1 MSYKAFRNFPAEI
14 SKMCRLAASTEM
26 VLWLL
31 VFTLHRRLRTCANRT
46 VQLLNLQPNQESPEL
61 LPKRRFETEPFSS
74 ESHLSLVGRQ
84 HFHNLNVFVACL
96 IRNATGSQTTTH
108 YSDDTRGH

>member
-1 MSYKAFRNFPAEI
+1 MSYKVFRNFPAEI
-14 SKMCRLAASTEM
+14 SKMCSLAASTEM

-31 VFTLHRRLRTCANRT
+31 VFTLHHHLLTCANMTLQR
-46 VQLLNLQPNQESPEL
+46 LNLQPNEESLEI

-74 ESHLSLVGRQ
+74 ESHLSLVGSQ
-84 HFHNLNVFVACL
+84 HFHNLNVFVAYL